1 VLERPPVSPSGSAPE
16 TSPNERTYPT
26 GFGAVTFEELY
37 NHTQRIVGYSLREK
51 LGMTDPQDIDDC
63 LQAGYFK
70 VWQLLQQKP
79 EMFAGKPKKYIVQ
92 AVVFR
97 SKVQRFSHQRHY
109 RKLVYDAQP
118 LIAPTIDELNTRQI
132 ETWLDIEQAVQ
143 QVLPFLEGKPT
154 LLLGLYTL
162 LTQVS
167 TKDVASTFG
176 CGESTLRAMRKQVR
190 ERLAHALPGYGKPLP
205 ASIPTS
211 LHPRPLRAPSA
222 KTPLLTTRLL
232 QGIYDDGRLGAPPEA
247 PPVRTQPSVNDMLF
261 PTRWNSAL
269 TLEAILTDPQVRRAA
284 YAKVAQLGLSEADYD
299 DCLQRGS
306 IRLWRQ
312 LAKNPNFLADK
323 GSVWTGIYLAYSGN
337 SRALRRQQAR
347 EQQFTRPEFDWRDAL
362 EYLPLGTSDWTAQVD
377 EALDFA
383 QFVRTMA
390 QQYADDRRK
399 LLALYALTTSVN
411 TADVAQLVGLDP
423 KNFSATI
430 GNKVKEDMRTLY
442 IQWFE
447 AVSFQPRQQLTQ
459 DEQLSAIMQ
468 TAKLVGA
475 DLRQLL
481 ALYVLTTSVKQ
492 KDVLTTFHLTRTSFQ
507 ITLKTVQRLLEQQ
520 YRACWYAKRKQ
531 Q

>member
-1 VLERPPVSPSGSAPE
+1 MLERPPVSPAKLAPE
-16 TSPNERTYPT
+16 TLPNERTYPT
-26 GFGAVTFEELY
+26 GFGVVTFEELY

-143 QVLPFLEGKPT
+143 QVLPSLEGKPT

-167 TKDVASTFG
+167 TKEVASTFG

-190 ERLAHALPGYGKPLP
+190 ERLAQALPGYGKALP
-205 ASIPTS
+205 ASIPTV
-211 LHPRPLRAPSA
+211 LHPRPFRAPSA

-247 PPVRTQPSVNDMLF
+247 PPVRTQPSVNDMVF
-261 PTRWNSAL
+261 PTRWSPAL
-269 TLEAILTDPQVRRAA
+269 TLESILRDPQVRRAA

-299 DCLQRGS
+299 DCVQQGS

-312 LAKNPNFLADK
+312 LTTDPNFLAEK
-323 GSVWTGIYLAYSGN
+323 GPIWTGIYLAYSGN

-362 EYLPLGTSDWTAQVD
+362 EYLPLGTVNWTAQVD
-377 EALDFA
+377 ETLDFA
-383 QFVRTMA
+383 QFMRAMA
-390 QQYADDRRK
+390 QRYADDRRK

-411 TADVAQLVGLDP
+411 TAEVARLVGLDP
-423 KNFSATI
+423 KNFSAMI
-430 GNKVKEDMRTLY
+430 GNKVKEDMRALY

-447 AVSFQPRQQLTQ
+447 AAPFQPRQQLRQ
-459 DEQLSAIMQ
+459 DEHLAATAQ
-468 TAKLVGA
+468 TAKLLGD

-481 ALYVLTTSVKQ
+481 ALYVLMTSVKQ
-492 KDVLTTFHLTRTSFQ
+492 KDVLRTFQLTRTSFQ
-507 ITLKTVQRLLEQQ
+507 TTLKTVQRLLEQQ
-520 YRACWYAKRKQ
+520 CRMCCYTRQ
-531 Q
+531 QL